1 MEEIMKK
8 IKSGLTEIKKEQ
20 EELLKLEENSKKLQ
34 DEAKKIEE
42 EKSQIKDT
50 ESGFYTDISKQYEEK
65 YAEFR
70 QADIKRMNKDK
81 QINDMI
87 SIKKDEIVLE
97 IKEKMKY
104 IDENRNVNLEG
115 IDIKGLKAEKEK
127 IEREIKLNDTT
138 KEEFEKMSDSDKQ
151 AVRKAKENYLNNK
164 HRLDEINPTIKLADT
179 LDGKKPKDKF
189 MEMETLLKEID
200 DKFNRDNI
208 GKLIEI
214 IDKQPQSQA
223 QPQINSQSQPA
234 QQPQPK
240 PQPNL
245 QPAQPKQ
252 QSQSQIQSGLKQ
264 QKYNMILDI
273 SGNEININEN
283 DKLFYKVELKNKEE
297 IKEKY
302 ALGSYFIGHKKS
314 EKLVDYALISA
325 LEKIDDEENSIVN
338 AYLTIIRDGK
348 SQSENVKECLEKINN
363 AVDIIYK
370 FDKKDGKLLNGKEK
384 RIARYAKKMGIASLE
399 GISEKSIFEKIMD
412 KLGRNKGRR
421 LLESKEKPKT
431 LGSGSNSRA
440 QEYKNK
446 TMDLINKDRE
456 QQGIRSAI
464 KVDNKDNK
472 IEKAAQEQIG
482 KEVQDIMEHEQEEQ
496 K

>member
-8 IKSGLTEIKKEQ
+8 IKSGLAEIKKEQ

-104 IDENRNVNLEG
+104 IDENRNENLEG

-189 MEMETLLKEID
+189 MEMETLLKKID

-208 GKLIEI
+208 GKLIESVDRQPEVEQKI
-214 IDKQPQSQA
+214 EPQSQ
-223 QPQINSQSQPA
+223 PQIKPNSQQKSQNQTA
-234 QQPQPK
+234 SKVQPESKTQVQPK
-240 PQPNL
+240 TE
-245 QPAQPKQ
+245 
-252 QSQSQIQSGLKQ
+252 Q

-283 DKLFYKVELKNKEE
+283 DKLFYKAELKNKEE

-302 ALGSYFIGHKKS
+302 ALGSYFIGYKKS

-363 AVDIIYK
+363 AVDITYK

-421 LLESKEKPKT
+421 LLKSKDKT
-431 LGSGSNSRA
+431 KALGSGSIA
-440 QEYKNK
+440 QENK
-446 TMDLINKDRE
+446 KKTIDLINQDRE

>member
-1 MEEIMKK
+1 MEKFLVKAIKAKIRDLEKTQLEKIGNMKK
-8 IKSGLTEIKKEQ
+8 EQKIDEIYAQLNKNKEEALEEKRSHGAGSKEASTDLEKIEKELEKVKIAELNIVKKVKREISLTKGYLTEINNIISEKEKAQ
-20 EELLKLEENSKKLQ
+20 KENENIEKDIEKLIKYKEEALVEIRNHGEGSKEASADLEKIEVELKNKNAIKEKNKEIIEQ
-34 DEAKKIEE
+34 ADKKIEKFKQRSDIKKILE
-42 EKSQIKDT
+42 EKINKDWDATIKENEEFDKKHNKT
-50 ESGFYTDISKQYEEK
+50 ELDEDKQDNTEGQNKDQGQEKNQDQSGNQGQEQNKKEE
-65 YAEFR
+65 
-70 QADIKRMNKDK
+70 QNQDIKNS
-81 QINDMI
+81 MI
-87 SIKKDEIVLE
+87 I
-97 IKEKMKY
+97 
-104 IDENRNVNLEG
+104 
-115 IDIKGLKAEKEK
+115 
-127 IEREIKLNDTT
+127 
-138 KEEFEKMSDSDKQ
+138 
-151 AVRKAKENYLNNK
+151 
-164 HRLDEINPTIKLADT
+164 
-179 LDGKKPKDKF
+179 
-189 MEMETLLKEID
+189 
-200 DKFNRDNI
+200 
-208 GKLIEI
+208 
-214 IDKQPQSQA
+214 
-223 QPQINSQSQPA
+223 
-234 QQPQPK
+234 
-240 PQPNL
+240 
-245 QPAQPKQ
+245 
-252 QSQSQIQSGLKQ
+252 
-264 QKYNMILDI
+264 DI

-283 DKLFYKVELKNKEE
+283 DKLFYKAELKNKEE

-302 ALGSYFIGHKKS
+302 ALGSYFIGYKKS

-363 AVDIIYK
+363 AVDITYK

-421 LLESKEKPKT
+421 LLKSKEKPKT

-446 TMDLINKDRE
+446 TIDLINKDRE